1 MKVDVFAALFVLGN
15 HSCLCTDKIPGVVP
29 FLAALEPGWDAAF
42 RSVLLGML
50 FQEWAFV
57 VHTMLVLGPT
67 PLVPWASPFCG
78 TGESDFQEN
87 PDFHP
92 QHERKRDIWRLSR
105 DGDLRGGKCRF
116 LISFSPLLLLTHAV
130 INELEGCRAELY
142 SCQPK

>member
-42 RSVLLGML
+42 RSLLLRML
-50 FQEWAFV
+50 FQEWALWF
-57 VHTMLVLGPT
+57 T
-67 PLVPWASPFCG
+67 PRWCSDLWASPFCG

-87 PDFHP
+87 PDFFHP
-92 QHERKRDIWRLSR
+92 WHERKRDIWRLSR
-105 DGDLRGGKCRF
+105 DGNLWAGKCKF
-116 LISFSPLLLLTHAV
+116 LISFSPLLLLIHGV
-130 INELEGCRAELY
+130 INELEESRAGLC